1 MRWADRCGARRHA
14 SAVADVTMPP
24 FSPASRTS
32 PPPPRAT
39 AARRLTRTA
48 SGKQSPPL
56 RPPQRLRRCAADSRH
71 GPGGHHPPWLH
82 APPAASLTHQNTST
96 IPMVGES
103 PVHDAVSIPLPP
115 PPHSNHPHLPATPP
129 LGPRPPP
136 QRHHLGRTAPPY
148 QGWGAAAPHSP
159 TPAKACGRSR
169 RRVFPTDRRR
179 KRLVVQG
186 AAGRGARTQGER
198 YCKTGRRAP
207 RATSRVRLCVAARD
221 SVAARRRRQ
230 GLGVEDGVEGG
241 GLHLHQR
248 LPRLCER
255 RDMHGADGEKQEK
268 ETMIGRG
275 RQHNQ
280 QRAADASATRPTR
293 RRYASQIHPPVTS
306 PPLSSDSS
314 VCRLPGRRNRYRSGT
329 VTIAQHWRGRLV

>member
-1 MRWADRCGARRHA
+1 MGRPVRGPPPRQRRRGRNDAPLLSRIADESPSPPRDSRTAVDADRQWEAI
-14 SAVADVTMPP
+14 
-24 FSPASRTS
+24 
-32 PPPPRAT
+32 PPPPPAPAFAPLRRRQPPRTRRSPSAMAPRPPRRITHPPKYVHNPHGRRIARARCSQHPTAT
-39 AARRLTRTA
+39 AASL
-48 SGKQSPPL
+48 KSPPS
-56 RPPQRLRRCAADSRH
+56 PRH
-71 GPGGHHPPWLH
+71 
-82 APPAASLTHQNTST
+82 
-96 IPMVGES
+96 
-103 PVHDAVSIPLPP
+103 
-115 PPHSNHPHLPATPP
+115 PP